1 MLYLNLMRPI
11 QIWECKLLLES
22 MLLNKGWIFQ
32 DGGPVSGSGCE
43 TYLQYSI
50 CPAHD
55 HKFDTTLA
63 RSSFDALNGTMI
75 QDLYTIANISCDPNQ
90 SSEDV
95 LKLFLLSH
103 PDVRTE
109 RGDRPTQQD
118 INELFRPLKDYI
130 KKLYKGHTLTS
141 IMADTPRVKFM
152 LIKKFGTWKNYNND
166 IKLKRNHMLG
176 NQLCTD
182 FIEYAKTFVKVT
194 EDVDD
199 KFGHAGTDR
208 VELIGTVLAYTA
220 YFIPRW
226 YKEKYKGY
234 RDVQALSGSG
244 DQMTD
249 LADFQTVSVSID
261 DDVNIGQD
269 LRELMQ
275 INDVLF
281 KGKDGSRSI
290 QGLWYNLVAFYQ
302 NIYLG
307 NTLNEISIVY
317 RRFAAN
323 RWDKFEAKKFNYEEL
338 PLEDLKC
345 SIVFNMARKCC
356 LQLTNEDDTN
366 VRNSC
371 RSGSVVF
378 LSSRGTSREYMPQS
392 KNYTT
397 KFKLWIPTLFLIYKN
412 LETIDITNI
421 IEQSTLWT
429 CNSTTSKDIFTL
441 DADEVKGCEE
451 SREFTRKMLS
461 NLYERYNVDSL
472 PANAPIYEFAL
483 ILYGLRTLKQLDEYL
498 QSEGYTIMDLPTE
511 AQFNPYVINSIDSI
525 ADMIDIRS
533 TTQWKFGSEFRLDT
547 SARSKIHVCTM
558 FRDAQVKEWLKM
570 PIFDEVASNVSLP
583 TGKMF
588 NIMDTTGLTADEEQ
602 QERQYFLHS
611 IEPVQQSSTPIPEPY
626 GNGRSAYIVDNNV
639 KRVKFQVTNN
649 QKAILHKISS
659 LNLILSLMLHP
670 DLEFSSYSKSDPIIT
685 ACQKRIDELKDQH
698 CAREGVVLT
707 EEMMMRFRDVREA
720 NSSLITLK
728 YKKIRGIVQ
737 TLEKL
742 LDISEISPFCNT
754 NLKTLKNDSNFIMT
768 SNIQCI
774 DDLMVYIGCL
784 VYLASLKPKTLNLF
798 YSFGL
803 LKPILSCTNKNK
815 VLGMVFKCNT
825 NKVVLGLERFLQDWK
840 QYKGYLQSS
849 FTMLQ
854 AIDYADSIDKFID
867 STVQLGNQIQELKSA
882 LKDIGRYILSNQ
894 RDMLICGGNVL
905 FDMLNSCCTNLHC
918 VTTDSLNQ
926 YNGIR
931 IKNRVIDLT
940 DPNLGKIFAK
950 DLDVQ
955 PTSLIYE
962 GSPDTCLLR
971 PDRAV
976 NLAGVTISK
985 SDDLNEPYYDA
996 EDRLMFI
1003 AGLDARVHAN
1013 RFNRLEADLTSK
1025 FVEPSSELPIIER
1038 LKAIKSNQDR
1048 AQSIKNRLQYRSKF
1062 ANRFYLFNAEGK
1074 PRTIL
1079 DLQVATQLVLSSV
1092 LVNDFAAELSYLGVK
1107 DGRKEYLSDWQILL
1121 DVMIITVRSFRT
1133 LSGLFGSYNRLIATL
1148 DDFENILVLR
1158 RKHQVSADNFRKN
1171 RIYLA
1176 KYTDAYQLIM
1186 LRDRQGIEN
1195 LKLYMNSLTRLSEN
1209 IRYKSWAS
1217 ARGVLKSID
1226 ISYFLGHEQDP
1237 QFSDYFETFYRCV
1250 RDVAGGIFSED
1261 VYTNVTRMLTTLDRF
1276 QRMES
1281 SLLKLDRA
1289 GALQAKANKQRFEQY
1304 RQTVTTFINSPKFRR
1319 MALNADH
1326 DSRIMIQL
1334 RSKYSVDKTTGVFY
1348 DPRLMRYFLVRS
1360 DYPTS
1365 TDYDKFDVLVH
1376 QSGIMLIVVNQDTI
1390 IPKRLCDIDD
1400 NILNALI

>member
-32 DGGPVSGSGCE
+32 DSGTVSGSGCE

-50 CPAHD
+50 CPAND
-55 HKFDTTLA
+55 HNYDTTLA

-75 QDLYTIANISCDPNQ
+75 QDLYTIANIRCDPNQ

-103 PDVRTE
+103 PDVKTE
-109 RGDRPTQQD
+109 RGDRPTQRD
-118 INELFRPLKDYI
+118 VDELFKPLKDYI

-166 IKLKRNHMLG
+166 IKLRRNRMLG
-176 NQLCTD
+176 IQLCTD

-226 YKEKYKGY
+226 YKEKYKSY

-317 RRFAAN
+317 RKFAAGK
-323 RWDKFEAKKFNYEEL
+323 WDKFEAKKFDYEEL
-338 PLEDLKC
+338 PLDDLKC
-345 SIVFNMARKCC
+345 TIVFNMARKCC
-356 LQLTNEDDTN
+356 LQLTNDDDST

-392 KNYTT
+392 KNYTN
-397 KFKLWIPTLFLIYKN
+397 KFKSWIPTLFLIYKN
-412 LETIDITNI
+412 LETIDITNLV
-421 IEQSTLWT
+421 EQSTLWT
-429 CNSTTSKDIFTL
+429 CNSNTSKDIFTI
-441 DADEVKGCEE
+441 DTDDVKGCEE
-451 SREFTRKMLS
+451 SRDLSRQLLS

-472 PANAPIYEFAL
+472 PGNAPIYEFAL

-498 QSEGYTIMDLPTE
+498 QAEGYTIMDLPTE
-511 AQFNPYVINSIDSI
+511 AQFNPYVVNSIDSI
-525 ADMIDIRS
+525 SDMIDIRS
-533 TTQWKFGSEFRLDT
+533 TTQWKFGSEFKLDT
-547 SARSKIHVCTM
+547 STNSKIHVCTM

-583 TGKMF
+583 TGNMF

-626 GNGRSAYIVDNNV
+626 GNGRSKYIVDNNV
-639 KRVKFQVTNN
+639 KRVKFEVNSD
-649 QKAILHKISS
+649 QKKILGKISE
-659 LNLILSLMLHP
+659 LNVIASLMLHP
-670 DLEFSSYSKSDPIIT
+670 GLEFASQSKNDTIIR
-685 ACQKRIDELKDQH
+685 ACQQRIEAIKDAH
-698 CAREGVVLT
+698 CAREGVVLPI
-707 EEMMMRFRDVREA
+707 EMMMRFKDFREA
-720 NSSLITLK
+720 HLSLITLK
-728 YKKIRGIVQ
+728 YKKISGIIQ

-742 LDISEISPFCNT
+742 LDISEVSPFKDVNF
-754 NLKTLKNDSNFIMT
+754 KTLKNDSNLIMT
-768 SNIQCI
+768 SEINSL

-784 VYLASLKPKTLNLF
+784 AYLASMNTGTYK
-798 YSFGL
+798 
-803 LKPILSCTNKNK
+803 ILSCFGVIKP
-815 VLGMVFKCNT
+815 LFADISFPRLAGMVRRCNT
-825 NKVVLGLERFLQDWK
+825 SKVVAGLEKFLEDWK
-840 QYKGYLQSS
+840 LYKGYLQSS
-849 FTMLQ
+849 ANMLQ
-854 AIDYADSIDKFID
+854 ATDSYYDIDQFID
-867 STVQLGNQIQELKSA
+867 STVRLGSSIQDLKA
-882 LKDIGRYILSNQ
+882 VLKDIGRTILANQ
-894 RDMLICGGNVL
+894 KDMLICGGNIL
-905 FDMLNSCCTNLHC
+905 FDMLNSCCTQFRG
-918 VTTDSLNQ
+918 VTVEALNQ
-926 YNGIR
+926 YDGIK
-931 IKNRVIDLT
+931 IGNKVKDLK

-950 DLDVQ
+950 DLEIKSDSQ
-955 PTSLIYE
+955 IYE
-962 GSPDTCLLR
+962 GSPDTCILK
-971 PDRAV
+971 PDRV
-976 NLAGVTISK
+976 VTLAGRTISN
-985 SDDLNEPYYDA
+985 SDDLGEPYYEA
-996 EDRLMFI
+996 TQGLTFI
-1003 AGLDARVHAN
+1003 AGLDARIHAN
-1013 RFNRLEADLTSK
+1013 RFNKLEADLTSK
-1025 FVEPSSELPIIER
+1025 FVAPSNDMSYIER
-1038 LKAIKSNQDR
+1038 LKAFKSNQDKT
-1048 AQSIKNRLQYRSKF
+1048 QNIKNRLKYRSKF
-1062 ANRFYLFNAEGK
+1062 ANRFYLYNAEGK
-1074 PRTIL
+1074 PRTVL
-1079 DLQVATQLVLSSV
+1079 DMRVATQLVMSSV
-1092 LVNDFAAELSYLGVK
+1092 LTRGFKSELSYLGVK
-1107 DGRKEYLSDWQILL
+1107 EGRMEYLSDWQVLL
-1121 DVMIITVRSFRT
+1121 DVMIITVRSFRV
-1133 LSGLFGSYNRLIATL
+1133 LSNLFFNYNRLIDTL
-1148 DDFENILVLR
+1148 EDYENILVFR
-1158 RKHQVSADNFRKN
+1158 RKHKVSADNFRKN
-1171 RIYLA
+1171 RIYIA

-1186 LRDRQGIEN
+1186 LQDRRGIEN
-1195 LKLYMNSLTRLSEN
+1195 LKLYMSSLVRLGEN
-1209 IRYKSWAS
+1209 IRYKYWSA

-1226 ISYFLGHEQDP
+1226 ISYFLGHDQDT
-1237 QFSDYFETFYRCV
+1237 QFSEYLETFYRCV
-1250 RDVAGGIFSED
+1250 RDVANGIFSED
-1261 VYTNVTRMLTTLDRF
+1261 VYTNVTRMLVTLDRF

-1281 SLLKLDRA
+1281 NLLKLDRA

-1304 RQTVTTFINSPKFRR
+1304 RQAVTSFINTPKFRR

-1334 RSKYSVDKTTGVFY
+1334 RNRYAIDKTTGVFY

-1360 DYPTS
+1360 DRPNS
-1365 TDYDKFDVLVH
+1365 TDFDKFDVLVH
-1376 QSGIMLIVVNQDTI
+1376 QSGIMMIVVNQDNI
-1390 IPKRLCDIDD
+1390 IAKRLCDIDD
-1400 NILNALI
+1400 NILSALI